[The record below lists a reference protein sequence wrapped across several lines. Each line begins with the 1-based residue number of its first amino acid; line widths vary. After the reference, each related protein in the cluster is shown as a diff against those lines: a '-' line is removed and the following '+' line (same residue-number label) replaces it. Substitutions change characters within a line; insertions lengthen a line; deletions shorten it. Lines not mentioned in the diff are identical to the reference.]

1 MSYDLKRLRQEIAT
15 AVATIDGLNVSAYLP
30 NPMLPTPCAFLI
42 PKTILYG
49 YTIPRLNQKSYFSLQ
64 LLIGRQKDLSESQS
78 DIDEYISYLG
88 TKSLYAAVSAG
99 TYTEISHVHLETLDQ
114 YGGFNYYDTMYL
126 GALFTIETY

>member
-1 MSYDLKRLRQEIAT
+1 
-15 AVATIDGLNVSAYLP
+15 
-30 NPMLPTPCAFLI
+30 
-42 PKTILYG
+42 
-49 YTIPRLNQKSYFSLQ
+49 LQ

-88 TKSLYAAVSAG
+88 DKSLYAAVSAG
-99 TYTEISHVHLETLDQ
+99 TYTVISHVHMETLDQ